1 MLNDYG
7 YSRKNGK
14 NQSERK
20 SHSITPYP
28 LLTSLQGIQQSYRG
42 GGGGGGGNHRIS
54 NQQKAVQCHISL
66 AYKMI
71 LTPIL
76 IRIDIGQS
84 GLESVSFNRWI
95 GILIQ
100 FNLD

>member
-42 GGGGGGGNHRIS
+42 RGGGEITG
-54 NQQKAVQCHISL
+54 L
-66 AYKMI
+66 A
-71 LTPIL
+71 T
-76 IRIDIGQS
+76 
-84 GLESVSFNRWI
+84 NRRRYSAI
-95 GILIQ
+95 
-100 FNLD
+100 